1 MNNYMTIL
9 PEGCSRF
16 GHSVKRFCLPKK
28 VDCNKT
34 ITDGLLSDCDN
45 IWGCGLCQSD
55 QEYYIPILEDEKIMI
70 QSNFNNQSGAWG
82 TWIDIYYVSTSG
94 NETIVPEAAKIRKI
108 IATSKKHA
116 YQTIEIAVS
125 EIPLTC
131 FQFKIKST
139 GNDDVCTQY
148 FKKESCFNLV
158 SFEGIYKDYDCWNNY
173 YGNPYGDYTGDLFI
187 YSNKIW
193 LKGSLKVYNI
203 GVDEE
208 IIRFTPSELVPPF
221 MMKYI
226 SHKIMGA
233 KTVNVDGE
241 SMIPVENVISARE
254 KSNMFWPI
262 LEFTKNVCAGSGAK
276 CT

>member
-1 MNNYMTIL
+1 MNNYITIL
-9 PEGCSRF
+9 PEGCNRF

-34 ITDGLLSDCDN
+34 VIDGLLSDCNN

-55 QEYYIPILEDEKIMI
+55 QEYFIPIPDDEKI
-70 QSNFNNQSGAWG
+70 QLQTNYNNQSGEWG
-82 TWIDIYYVSTSG
+82 TWINIYYVNTAG
-94 NETIVPEAAKIRKI
+94 TETIMPGNAIIKKI
-108 IATSKKHA
+108 TGNSKKHA
-116 YQTIEIAVS
+116 YQTIEIDIS
-125 EIPLTC
+125 KIPLTC
-131 FQFKIKST
+131 FQLKIKST

-148 FKKESCFNLV
+148 FKKENCINLI
-158 SFEGIYKDYDCWNNY
+158 SFEGIYKDFDCWNNY
-173 YGNPYGDYTGDLFI
+173 YGNPYGDYTGDLFK

-203 GVDEE
+203 SADEE
-208 IIRFTPSELVPPF
+208 IIRFTPLELIPPF

-233 KTVNVDGE
+233 QNVYVDGE
-241 SMIPVENVISARE
+241 MMKPIESNITARD

-262 LEFTKNVCAGSGAK
+262 LEFSKSICLNSSSNCN
-276 CT
+276 